1 MMVHCRLAI
10 EIGPEENLIED
21 EEVYEVP
28 IPTPSPPHSLLHV
41 ETHNSTHSPLSSPAK
56 KKFGEHFVE
65 ISQDGDGDEAP
76 PAHPGDDDPAAAP
89 AAAAVLSTPVSS
101 KLTLWQSISED
112 HTVDSIDSHHS
123 NSSRSET
130 PPSTHH
136 HSHLHHL
143 QHQSQM
149 TSGGGGDRENI
160 FSPQEVR
167 KRSSSMKKVG
177 GSTTEISVITR
188 TTSHGISFST
198 EDIPSSSFSS
208 SSPSGAASSRS
219 PEFSLNARNRSQSER
234 GFPSKQLRRL
244 SSGARLE
251 GAAMA
256 AVELARLDGFIESPL
271 RGNGSP
277 LLSSDGKKSRRSST
291 AGTYVRSVVSS
302 ATRDPHPL
310 LLLLLSAVTKLM

>member
-41 ETHNSTHSPLSSPAK
+41 ETHNSTHSPLSNPVK
-56 KKFGEHFVE
+56 LKFDENFVE
-65 ISQDGDGDEAP
+65 ISHDGDDCDDE
-76 PAHPGDDDPAAAP
+76 DPAGAP
-89 AAAAVLSTPVSS
+89 AGAVLGTPVSS
-101 KLTLWQSISED
+101 KLTLWQPINED
-112 HTVDSIDSHHS
+112 HTVDSLDSHHS
-123 NSSRSET
+123 NSNNSET

-136 HSHLHHL
+136 HYHHPHHL
-143 QHQSQM
+143 QYQSQM
-149 TSGGGGDRENI
+149 ASGGGDRENI

-198 EDIPSSSFSS
+198 EDIPSSSSFSS
-208 SSPSGAASSRS
+208 SPLGVATTGGEGAAAASSRS
-219 PEFSLNARNRSQSER
+219 PEFSFNGRNRSQSER

-251 GAAMA
+251 GAAKA
-256 AVELARLDGFIESPL
+256 AVELARLDGLIDSPL

-277 LLSSDGKKSRRSST
+277 ILSPDGKKSRRSST

-302 ATRDPHPL
+302 VN
-310 LLLLLSAVTKLM
+310 S